1 MRKSVVFL
9 CVLCVL
15 AGAALFASPAK
26 DQGGAQAPK
35 VYGELDPIY
44 KDVDGDLVA
53 DAPEN
58 PADQLDPSTLVFAY
72 APLEDPAVYE
82 EIWTPFL
89 KYLETRLGKPVRW
102 FAVRTYATQVEAMRA
117 GRLHISGF
125 AAGSVQDAVNTAGF
139 IPLVNMGTKD
149 GMVGYRMEFITH
161 KDLGISSMDGLKGR
175 QIAFVSETS
184 NSGYAA
190 PRALLYDQFGL
201 LPDKDYKTAFSGSHE
216 NSILGVMNKDYEAAA
231 ISDSVLRRMA
241 AGGRV
246 DELSTWLKT
255 IYSSD
260 LFPTTAYGVTNR
272 LKPELVQKIRQAFID
287 YDWTGT
293 RLLEDYKPQDRF
305 IPANYKKDYEVL
317 RIIRNG
323 SENVSKV
330 MGE

>member
-1 MRKSVVFL
+1 MSG
-9 CVLCVL
+9 VL
-15 AGAALFASPAK
+15 GSAALLASPAR
-26 DQGGAQAPK
+26 DQGTKEAPM

-44 KDVDGDLVA
+44 KDVDGDLIA
-53 DAPEN
+53 DAPD
-58 PADQLDPSTLVFAY
+58 PKDQLDPDTLVFAY

-89 KYLETRLGKPVRW
+89 QYLEKRLGKTVRW

-125 AAGSVQDAVNTAGF
+125 AAGSVQDAVNTVGF
-139 IPLVNMGTKD
+139 IPLANMGTAD

-161 KDLGISSMDGLKGR
+161 KDFKITSMEGLKGH

-190 PRALLYDQFGL
+190 PRALLYDQFKL

-216 NSILGVMNKDYEAAA
+216 NSILGVMNKDYEVAA
-231 ISDSVLRRMA
+231 ISDSVLKRMINA
-241 AGGRV
+241 GRV
-246 DELSTWLKT
+246 EETSWLASL
-255 IYSSD
+255 YASD

-272 LKPELVQKIRQAFID
+272 LKPELVQKIKQAFLE

-305 IPANYKKDYEVL
+305 ISANYKKDYEVL
-317 RIIRNG
+317 RIIRKG
-323 SENVSKV
+323 SEDVSKV
-330 MGE
+330 MGN

>member
-1 MRKSVVFL
+1 MNMRKVIGILGVFIIL
-9 CVLCVL
+9 
-15 AGAALFASPAK
+15 GSAALFASPAK
-26 DQGGAQAPK
+26 DLPAT
-35 VYGELDPIY
+35 VYGELDPLY
-44 KDVDGDLVA
+44 KDLDGDLIA
-53 DAPEN
+53 DAPED
-58 PADQLDPSTLVFAY
+58 PKDQLDPDTLVFAY

-89 KYLETRLGKPVRW
+89 KYLEGRLGKTVRW

-117 GRLHISGF
+117 GRLHISGY

-161 KDLGISSMDGLKGR
+161 KDFGINSMEGLKGR

-201 LPDKDYKTAFSGSHE
+201 LPDRDYKTAFSGSHE

-231 ISDSVLRRMA
+231 ISDSVLKRMIS
-241 AGGRV
+241 GGRV
-246 DELSTWLKT
+246 EETSWLKS
-255 IYSSD
+255 IYASD

-272 LKPELVQKIRQAFID
+272 LKPELVQKIKQAFIE

-293 RLLEDYKPQDRF
+293 RLLVDYKPQNRF

-317 RIIRNG
+317 RIIRKG